1 MPPLR
6 TWPPVNAE
14 DTHDLLIPL
23 AEVKLSGRKQ
33 PLDDHVVPLDPV
45 GDEVALPSGPISR
58 TSGISPWSMPFGNS
72 MQTLCP
78 SSKPGRQGGVSLS
91 TR

>member
-1 MPPLR
+1 
-6 TWPPVNAE
+6 
-14 DTHDLLIPL
+14 LLIPL

-58 TSGISPWSMPFGNS
+58 TSGISPWSMPFALTS
-72 MQTLCP
+72 TLAVA
-78 SSKPGRQGGVSLS
+78 GVADSDAVFGS
-91 TR
+91 RKAPR

>member
-14 DTHDLLIPL
+14 DTHDLLILL
-23 AEVKLSGRKQ
+23 AEVKLGGRKQ
-33 PLDDHVVPLDPV
+33 PLDVPLDPV
-45 GDEVALPSGPISR
+45 GDEAALPSGPISR

-78 SSKPGRQGGVSLS
+78 SSKRGRQGGVSLS